1 MKEIIKFSGNKDD
14 LVWIYPKANIS
25 KDAEVIVDKDYQ
37 AILVRNGKIIPYFP
51 GVNKAFSEKVSLF
64 NKYINDCTIYFFNK
78 SKDVKFHKWGTKY
91 PIRYFD
97 KHYQTELSMRAHG
110 KYKVYLDNPRLF
122 MNSFKLDSNVRIE
135 NDIKAMVIIK
145 ITEKLAKLLNLG
157 KYNALSIN
165 AYLNEISTMI
175 QDELN
180 QDFEE
185 WGFSLFN
192 LSFTEL
198 SPLEVNEI
206 KNECPNCQA
215 KVNPQMKF
223 CSNCG
228 MSLVEV
234 GDVDVV

>member
-1 MKEIIKFSGNKDD
+1 
-14 LVWIYPKANIS
+14 
-25 KDAEVIVDKDYQ
+25 
-37 AILVRNGKIIPYFP
+37 
-51 GVNKAFSEKVSLF
+51 
-64 NKYINDCTIYFFNK
+64 
-78 SKDVKFHKWGTKY
+78 
-91 PIRYFD
+91 
-97 KHYQTELSMRAHG
+97 
-110 KYKVYLDNPRLF
+110 
-122 MNSFKLDSNVRIE
+122 
-135 NDIKAMVIIK
+135 
-145 ITEKLAKLLNLG
+145 
-157 KYNALSIN
+157 
-165 AYLNEISTMI
+165 MI